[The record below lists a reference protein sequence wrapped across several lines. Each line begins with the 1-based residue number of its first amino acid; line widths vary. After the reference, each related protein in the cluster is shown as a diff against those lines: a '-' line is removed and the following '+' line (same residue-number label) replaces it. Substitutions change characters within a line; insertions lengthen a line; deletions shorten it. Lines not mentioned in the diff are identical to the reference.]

1 METDDKKGGF
11 EMVRLSD
18 VVDRKEFI
26 ARAEAC
32 LEREP
37 ARAVEMALE
46 RLRVFPDDVEARIVL
61 GMGWFRKGERGL
73 ALDVLRDLV
82 RDVTR
87 WSPAFRILS
96 ELCREQGLDDE
107 AERASRIYM
116 SLNPESAEAIR
127 DLEDRLRRESRAYPE
142 AAERPDEEVGLPR
155 AADFKT
161 LTLADLYARQGYRE
175 LAEALLKE
183 ILAADPQNRDALERL
198 GRLRSQSREEGR
210 PSRPEEEAPAGEDKD
225 LFFGD
230 PAVPPFQG
238 LFSHSTRVG
247 TIEAE
252 EPKAEEPVGLDPGG
266 DAPDRRPA
274 LVGTLT
280 RWLDSLDRM
289 KKHA

>member
-1 METDDKKGGF
+1 MENENKRDGF

-32 LEREP
+32 LEQDP
-37 ARAVEMALE
+37 ARAVDLALE
-46 RLRVFPDDVEARIVL
+46 RLRVYPDDVEARIVL
-61 GMGWFRKGERGL
+61 GAGWFRKGERGP
-73 ALDVLRDLV
+73 ALDVLRDLA

-107 AERASRIYM
+107 ADRAARIYM
-116 SLNPESAEAIR
+116 SLNPESAEAIQ

-142 AAERPDEEVGLPR
+142 AAEKPDEDAGLPR

-198 GRLRSQSREEGR
+198 ARLRSPAREDAK
-210 PSRPEEEAPAGEDKD
+210 PSPADMNVQAGEDKD

-230 PAVPPFQG
+230 PASPPFQG
-238 LFSHSTRVG
+238 LFSHSTRG
-247 TIEAE
+247 NLEDE
-252 EPKAEEPVGLDPGG
+252 EPKAQEPAGIEPGPA
-266 DAPDRRPA
+266 APDRRAA
-274 LVGTLT
+274 LAGTLN
-280 RWLDSLDRM
+280 RWLISLDRG
-289 KKHA
+289 KKNA

>member
-1 METDDKKGGF
+1 MEKDGTKGGY
-11 EMVRLSD
+11 EMVSLSE
-18 VVDRKEFI
+18 VVDRREFI

-32 LEREP
+32 LEQDP
-37 ARAVEMALE
+37 ARAVELALE
-46 RLRVFPDDVEARIVL
+46 RLRVYPDDVEARIVL
-61 GMGWFRKGERGL
+61 GVGWFRKGEPGP

-96 ELCREQGLDDE
+96 ELCREQGNDDE
-107 AERASRIYM
+107 ADRVSRIYM

-142 AAERPDEEVGLPR
+142 AVEKPDEDTGLPR

-183 ILAADPQNRDALERL
+183 ILAADPQNREALERL
-198 GRLRSQSREEGR
+198 GRLRSQSRDETGLPR
-210 PSRPEEEAPAGEDKD
+210 PAEDAPAGEDKD

-230 PAVPPFQG
+230 PASPPFQG
-238 LFSHSTRVG
+238 LFSHSTRVEPL
-247 TIEAE
+247 EAE
-252 EPKAEEPVGLDPGG
+252 EPKTEEPAGLVQDAA
-266 DAPDRRPA
+266 APDRRSA
-274 LVGTLT
+274 LVGTLN
-280 RWLDSLDRM
+280 RWLASLDRM
-289 KKHA
+289 KTHA

>member
-1 METDDKKGGF
+1 MEKDGTKDGF

-32 LEREP
+32 LEQDP

-46 RLRVFPDDVEARIVL
+46 RLRVYPDDTEARIVL
-61 GMGWFRKGERGL
+61 GMGWFRKGEPGP

-96 ELCREQGLDDE
+96 ELCREKGLEDE

-116 SLNPESAEAIR
+116 SLNPESAEAIQ

-142 AAERPDEEVGLPR
+142 AVEKADEEAGLPR

-198 GRLRSQSREEGR
+198 GRLRSQPREEGR
-210 PSRPEEEAPAGEDKD
+210 PSRPDEDTPAGEDKD

-230 PAVPPFQG
+230 PAAPPFQG
-238 LFSHSTRVG
+238 LFSHSTRAE
-247 TIEAE
+247 TLEAE
-252 EPKAEEPVGLDPGG
+252 EPKAEDPVGLERDG
-266 DAPDRRPA
+266 DAPDRRSA
-274 LVGTLT
+274 LIGTLN

>member
-1 METDDKKGGF
+1 METDDKKDGF

-46 RLRVFPDDVEARIVL
+46 RLRVYPDDVEARIVL
-61 GMGWFRKGERGL
+61 GMGWFRKGEPGP
-73 ALDVLRDLV
+73 ALEVLRDLV

-96 ELCREQGLDDE
+96 DLCREQGLEDE

-142 AAERPDEEVGLPR
+142 AVEKADEEVGLPR
-155 AADFKT
+155 AVDFKT

-210 PSRPEEEAPAGEDKD
+210 PARPEEEAPAGEDKD

-230 PAVPPFQG
+230 PAAPPFQG

-252 EPKAEEPVGLDPGG
+252 EPKAEEPVRLDPGG